1 MLLQTPLHE
10 WHREAGGRLVDFA
23 GWEMPLQY
31 STIVEEHQAVRQACG
46 LFDIGHM
53 GRLYFRGAGASE
65 FLNRLVSID
74 VTKLSEGRI
83 RYALAMNES
92 GGIRDDVLIYRLA
105 DEFLVVVNASNRE
118 KILAFWGEQQAKLAA
133 TAVEIEDRTFSLGMI
148 AVQGPDSLQRLAP
161 VFPDLGKLK
170 YYRSAR
176 MPLYSGAAL
185 VSRTGYT
192 GENGFEVIAEPDL
205 VVRLWQELLAAGG
218 AGGVMACGLGCR
230 DTLRLEAGMPLYGHE
245 LTEDIDPLTAGL
257 EFAVH
262 LDKPHFLGKQRLEQI
277 QQAGLERI
285 RVGLELQGKRIAREH
300 ATILNLSGEPV
311 GEVTSGTFSP
321 TLQKPIAMGYVVPQA
336 SPIGAELAI
345 DVRGTACPASVTP
358 LPFYQSGKE

>member
-1 MLLQTPLHE
+1 MLQRTPLYD
-10 WHREAGGRLVDFA
+10 WHHAAGGRLVDFA

-31 STIVEEHQAVRQACG
+31 ATIVEEHQAVRQACG
-46 LFDIGHM
+46 LFDISHM
-53 GRLYFRGAGASE
+53 GRLYIRGAGGAE

-74 VTKLSEGRI
+74 VTKLPEGRI

-118 KILAFWGEQQAKLAA
+118 KILAFWGEQQAQQSA

-148 AVQGPDSLQRLAP
+148 AVQGPDSLQRLTP
-161 VFPDLGKLK
+161 FFPDLAKLK
-170 YYRSAR
+170 YYRSAL
-176 MPLYSGAAL
+176 MPLGAGEAL

-192 GENGFEVIAEPDL
+192 GENGFEVVAEPGL
-205 VVRLWQELLAAGG
+205 VVKLWQELLAAGE
-218 AGGVMACGLGCR
+218 VLACGLGCR

-245 LTEDIDPLTAGL
+245 LTEEIDPLSAGL

-262 LDKPHFLGKQRLEQI
+262 LDKPDFLGKKKLEQI
-277 QQAGLERI
+277 LQAGLPRTRI
-285 RVGLELQGKRIAREH
+285 GLELKSKRIAREH
-300 ATILNLSGEPV
+300 ATILNLSGELV

-336 SPIGAELAI
+336 GAVGSELVI
-345 DVRGTACPASVTP
+345 DVRGTACPAYVTP
-358 LPFYQSGKE
+358 LPFYQTGKD